1 MSELIRNPASGLT
14 DTKRA
19 SYHTGGSASTSWQGQ
34 VGDQNVDTSYGRNW
48 GPQGHFGDSFETG
61 GSTGS
66 VSASGQ
72 VGGVNVSAGASGPA
86 FALDGSAKGTIGT
99 SGIDVHADVKID
111 ASLVKAGAS
120 AEKTIPVTLP
130 GGEQIQVK
138 VDLKAL
144 GEVGANGDLHLDLH
158 IGTDGQIKCN
168 ASASGF
174 VGAQA
179 GLEGA
184 ITVCHGNDVIAKGSA
199 LLSAYAGA
207 GASASFHASLGIH
220 GVDFGAEAAAVAGAG
235 FGVDLEGQFDPGAAG
250 KLVLAVAGDLAKEG
264 SAQAQ
269 KDVVAWG
276 KQTGSVVADAAGDA
290 GKAIGDAAGQAGKTI
305 GDTAGKIGHVISGW
319 F

>member
-1 MSELIRNPASGLT
+1 MLESTRNRMNSLAKT
-14 DTKRA
+14 A
-19 SYHTGGSASTSWQGQ
+19 SYQTGGSVSTSWQGQ
-34 VGDQNVDTSYGRNW
+34 TGNQNVDTSHAGNI
-48 GPQGHFGDSFETG
+48 GPTGKFGDSFETT

-66 VSASGQ
+66 VGVRGSA
-72 VGGVNVSAGASGPA
+72 GGVNYSAGVSGPS
-86 FALDGSAKGTIGT
+86 FGLDGSAKGTIGT
-99 SGIDVHADVKID
+99 SGIDVTAKVNID
-111 ASLVKAGAS
+111 ASLVKAGAT

-130 GGEQIQVK
+130 GGEQLQVK

-144 GEVGANGDLHLDLH
+144 GEVGANGDLNLKLH
-158 IGTDGQIKCN
+158 IGTDGQVKID

-184 ITVCHGNDVIAKGSA
+184 VTVMHGGDVIARGDA
-199 LLSAYAGA
+199 MLSAYAGA

-220 GVDFGAEAAAVAGAG
+220 GVDFGAKAAAVAGAG

-264 SAQAQ
+264 GTQAE

-276 KQTGSVVADAAGDA
+276 KQTGSVLASTAGDVGKEA
-290 GKAIGDAAGQAGKTI
+290 GKVAGDIGKT
-305 GDTAGKIGHVISGW
+305 VSGW